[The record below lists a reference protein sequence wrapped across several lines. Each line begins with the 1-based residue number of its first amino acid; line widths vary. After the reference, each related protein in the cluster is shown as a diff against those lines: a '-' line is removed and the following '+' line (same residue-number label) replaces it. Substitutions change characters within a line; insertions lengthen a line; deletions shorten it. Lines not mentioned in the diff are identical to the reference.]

1 MSSSAFMPCDD
12 NESDELGETA
22 LIITAAKSA
31 TLAMGEFLAEGVLEV
46 KVLDGCEVTAETDP
60 CGGSGDCEV

>member
-1 MSSSAFMPCDD
+1 MSSSK
-12 NESDELGETA
+12 SDELGETA

-31 TLAMGEFLAEGVLEV
+31 TLAQAMGEFLAEGVLEV